1 MSSLTMSNPGLLLG
15 RVYSVGGGATAPN
28 VQVAITSVW
37 GQGDVGIAYAGGA
50 GERKYIWGK
59 TDSKGEFAIP
69 FAWSPTS
76 VADNLTHGWIDVVA
90 LNEVSSRGHDGV
102 SWSTTTQ
109 TTSRASGRAR
119 SVIIK
124 DVANLL
130 RTAGST
136 FNSAPEIADAG
147 LDLWGGIRKVKMY
160 PVWKAG
166 ALLTTGS
173 WMIVAGIELTLA

>member
-1 MSSLTMSNPGLLLG
+1 M
-15 RVYSVGGGATAPN
+15 
-28 VQVAITSVW
+28 
-37 GQGDVGIAYAGGA
+37 
-50 GERKYIWGK
+50 
-59 TDSKGEFAIP
+59 
-69 FAWSPTS
+69 
-76 VADNLTHGWIDVVA
+76 
-90 LNEVSSRGHDGV
+90 
-102 SWSTTTQ
+102 
-109 TTSRASGRAR
+109 GRAR

-136 FNSAPEIADAG
+136 LSSPAEVADAG

-160 PVWKAG
+160 PVWKGG